1 MRRDFLTLTLLCLSG
16 GAVADPAFDYLLH
29 CGGCH
34 LESGAGDPPL
44 VPDLR
49 EHTARFASYPAGRAY
64 IVQVPGSSQAPL
76 SDAALAALL
85 NWLIPRVSEGETF
98 EPFTADEIGGYREE
112 TLLDPL
118 ARRAELLVEEP

>member
-1 MRRDFLTLTLLCLSG
+1 MRKPLLTLLLLGLGG
-16 GAVADPAFDYLLH
+16 GAAADPAFDYLLH

-34 LESGAGDPPL
+34 LENGAGDPPI

-64 IVQVPGSSQAPL
+64 LVQVPGSSQAPL
-76 SDAALAALL
+76 TDAALAELL
-85 NWLIPRVSEGETF
+85 NWLLPRVSGGQPF
-98 EPFTADEIGGYREE
+98 EPFTADEIGGYRSA

-118 ARRAELLVEEP
+118 ARRAELLAREP